1 MKRRN
6 FSLGLMGAAGL
17 AGQLAWLAARPAV
30 ARTLATNGDWS
41 ALEAAAGGR
50 LGLAILDVSDGHLVG
65 HRLDERFAMCS
76 TFKWLASAAILSR
89 VDQGRLSLDKR
100 SRFGPGDLVPWS
112 PVTERRTGGDGMS
125 LAELCEAAITVSDNT
140 AGNLILDTLGGPGA
154 VTDFARSLG
163 DTVSRLDRREPDLN
177 EARPGDPRDTTSP
190 RAMTALLRNAV
201 LGEALAPESRDRLRG
216 WLEATSTNRK
226 RLRAD
231 LPPGWR
237 MGSKTGTGARGTTND
252 VGIFWPPGRAPII
265 ASVYLTESKADEP
278 ARDGAIAAV
287 ARWLQERSV
296 SGTGR

>member
-1 MKRRN
+1 MKRRTFN
-6 FSLGLMGAAGL
+6 LGLMSAAGSL
-17 AGQLAWLAARPAV
+17 TWPATRPAAAKALAAD
-30 ARTLATNGDWS
+30 GDWS

-50 LGLAILDVSDGHLVG
+50 LGLAILDDSDGHLVG
-65 HRLDERFAMCS
+65 HRLDERFPMCS
-76 TFKWLASAAILSR
+76 TFKWLAGAAILSR

-100 SRFGPGDLVPWS
+100 LRFGPEDLVTWS

-163 DTVSRLDRREPDLN
+163 DTVTRLDRREPDLN

-190 RAMTALLRNAV
+190 RAMTTLLRNAV
-201 LGEALAPESRDRLRG
+201 LGETLAPSSRDRLRT
-216 WLEATSTNRK
+216 WLEATSTNGK

-252 VGIFWPPGRAPII
+252 VGIFWPPGRAPVI
-265 ASVYLTESKADEP
+265 ASVYLTDSQADEQ
-278 ARDGAIAAV
+278 ARNGAIAAV
-287 ARWLQERSV
+287 ARWLQK
-296 SGTGR
+296 G